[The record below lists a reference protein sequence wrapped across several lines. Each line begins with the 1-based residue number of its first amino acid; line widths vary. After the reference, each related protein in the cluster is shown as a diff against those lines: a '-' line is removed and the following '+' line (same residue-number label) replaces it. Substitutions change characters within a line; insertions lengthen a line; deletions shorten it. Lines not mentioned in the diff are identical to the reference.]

1 MHKRV
6 WFSHGKVIKNGF
18 FCPFCNRHRT
28 GRLIRDQFLWRVQMK
43 CGHVRANLGLT
54 QPAEELE
61 RKGYINTKYAPD
73 PRYLA
78 KVKQSWL
85 DLANRR
91 RALGAQAKAE
101 DLFASHTLIH
111 R

>member
-1 MHKRV
+1 MSKRV

-18 FCPFCNRHRT
+18 YCAFCDRFRT
-28 GRLIRDQFLWRVQMK
+28 GRLIRDQYLWRVHLF

-54 QPAEELE
+54 QPYEELE

-78 KVKQSWL
+78 KVKQQWL
-85 DLANRR
+85 DFAARR
-91 RALGAQAKAE
+91 RELGDRAKAE
-101 DLFASHTLIH
+101 DLFASHSLVH
-111 R
+111 